1 MRPLN
6 FPDEIVDG
14 DMKVSAI
21 QPHSDELEEAAAR
34 EVARLRII
42 DALRSIFSLRY
53 IHSKS
58 RLDRALS
65 ALQKEEIASAFA
77 LFGLDAKAFAELTE
91 SHVRRL
97 RTTRPN
103 DWWRNNGVGRPK
115 RDAKC

>member
-1 MRPLN
+1 MRPLK
-6 FPDEIVDG
+6 FPEEIVDG

-21 QPHSDELEEAAAR
+21 QPHSDEIKEAAAR

-42 DALRSIFSLRY
+42 DALCSIFSLRY
-53 IHSKS
+53 VHSKS

-65 ALQKEEIASAFA
+65 ALQKEEIASSFS

-97 RTTRPN
+97 GTTRPN
-103 DWWRNNGVGRPK
+103 DWWRSNGVGRPK
-115 RDAKC
+115 GGAK